1 MKRMK
6 KLLTGLLTLAMT
18 LSMMTMTAFAAEGG
32 STATTTKMPTIDTRK
47 DVSLTIHKY
56 EYNGNL
62 KPDGTGSATDVNNV
76 PAGENG
82 AKPLSGVQFTIW
94 KVADLADYYGED
106 GAVLPKVEDFE
117 LTGKGDA
124 AELKKKGSTT
134 PFSGKIS
141 KETVNG
147 VITFDGPK
155 VTQGLYYV
163 SETNAPA
170 NVTGK
175 TDDFLVSLPMTNVE
189 GNDWIYDVHVFPK
202 NQTTYGGVT
211 LVKKGKEGTKAAV
224 SLEGAE
230 FILQMKD
237 KEATTAKWDYLKY
250 DASSTSAKWTYTGV
264 ASTDATKFKTDSNG
278 MINVQDLTAG
288 TYRFI
293 EVSAP
298 KGYIMDGTKKYQFTI
313 NNAGKVTWEE
323 DANVGGIGTT
333 TGEGAA
339 YSAIVNITNEKP
351 DTEKFVMDRTN
362 KDWEADADYRVGAEV
377 PYLIR
382 VDVPSNVEKL
392 KTFKLTDTMKNLTYK
407 DGSFKIYETKETDY
421 TSKTPILTGISPTV
435 TGKTW
440 TIDFNTVDTTAGT
453 ITSAVKEYAG
463 KSIYIY
469 FVATLDED
477 AAMTEAG
484 NPNNITLDYSNA
496 IYPTTEDPDNPNK
509 PKDPEIDY
517 IKDVVNVFTFG
528 IDVLKLDGEAT
539 TPNTPLEG
547 VTFDLYRVKDGVS
560 LPAAPAKVTETWLK
574 TAGNAV
580 KIGSKTTDSN
590 GKLSFEGLDNATYY
604 LVETQT
610 KAGYNLLKEP
620 YKAVL
625 NLTATFTKE
634 TTKKITTDSV
644 NETVTTETTTTT
656 IYGTGAGVGT
666 TNGKFVVTVKNYK
679 GFTLPTTGGI
689 GTFVFTFA
697 GIAMMAAAVILLI
710 TSKKKK
716 AE

>member
-32 STATTTKMPTIDTRK
+32 STATTTKMPTIDTSK

-56 EYNGNL
+56 EYNGVTTAQ
-62 KPDGTGSATDVNNV
+62 KKGTGSENDEV
-76 PAGENG
+76 PGDAE
-82 AKPLSGVQFTIW
+82 PLPGVQFTVW
-94 KVADLADYYGED
+94 KVADLADYYGKD
-106 GAVLPKVEDFE
+106 GVALPKVTDFT
-117 LTGKGDA
+117 LTGKGNNAVLTKNGTEMRKIALDRTDDNGIA
-124 AELKKKGSTT
+124 K
-134 PFSGKIS
+134 FSHGGI
-141 KETVNG
+141 
-147 VITFDGPK
+147 
-155 VTQGLYYV
+155 TQGLYYV
-163 SETNAPA
+163 SETDAPA
-170 NVTGK
+170 NVTAKAG
-175 TDDFLVSLPMTNVE
+175 DFLVSLPMTNAD
-189 GNDWIYDVHVFPK
+189 GDDWIYDVHVFPK

-211 LVKKGKEGTKAAV
+211 LVKQGKVGSSNTF
-224 SLEGAE
+224 LDGAE

-237 KEATTAKWDYLKY
+237 DAGNWNYLSYNQTSKEC
-250 DASSTSAKWTYTGV
+250 TYTGI
-264 ASTDATKFKTDSNG
+264 TKDTATKLKTENG
-278 MINVQDLTAG
+278 GRITVENLTAG

-298 KGYIMDGTKKYQFTI
+298 KGYIVDGTKEYQFKI
-313 NNAGKVTWEE
+313 ANDGSVAWQG
-323 DANVGGIGTT
+323 DAAECVNTPGQ
-333 TGEGAA
+333 A
-339 YSAIVNITNEKP
+339 AIVTITNEKP
-351 DTEKFVMDRTN
+351 DTEKFVMDRKN

-377 PYLIR
+377 PYLIK
-382 VDVPSNVEKL
+382 VDVPSNVAKL
-392 KTFKLTDTMKNLTYK
+392 KTFKLTDKMTNLTYK
-407 DGSFKIYETKETDY
+407 AGSFKIYDTKATDY
-421 TSKTPILTGISPTV
+421 TSIAPILTGITPVVS
-435 TGKTW
+435 GKTW
-440 TIDFNTVDTTAGT
+440 EIEFNAVGTDGT
-453 ITSAVKEYAG
+453 ITSSVEAYKG
-463 KSIYIY
+463 QSIYIY
-469 FVATLDED
+469 FEATLDEG
-477 AAMTEAG
+477 AAMTSAG
-484 NPNNITLDYSNA
+484 NPNEITLDYSNA
-496 IYPTTEDPDNPNK
+496 IYPTGDPSNPNNG
-509 PKDPEIDY
+509 KDPKVDY
-517 IKDVVNVFTFG
+517 IKDAVNVFTFG

-547 VTFDLYRVKDGVS
+547 VTFDLYRVNDGK
-560 LPAAPAKVTETWLK
+560 APATGEKVTETWLK

-580 KIGSKTTDSN
+580 KIGSKTTGTD

-620 YKAVL
+620 YEAVL

>member
-6 KLLTGLLTLAMT
+6 KILTGLLTLAMT
-18 LSMMTMTAFAAEGG
+18 LSMMTMTAFAADG
-32 STATTTKMPTIDTRK
+32 AAATKMPTIDTSK

-56 EYNGNL
+56 EYNGVTTAQ
-62 KPDGTGSATDVNNV
+62 KKGTGSENDEV
-76 PAGENG
+76 PVDAE
-82 AKPLSGVQFTIW
+82 PLPGVQFTVW
-94 KVADLADYYGED
+94 KVADLADYYGKD
-106 GAVLPKVEDFE
+106 DAALPKVEDFV
-117 LTGKGDA
+117 LTGKGNNAVLTKNGTEMRKIALDRTDDNGIA
-124 AELKKKGSTT
+124 K
-134 PFSGKIS
+134 FSHGGI
-141 KETVNG
+141 
-147 VITFDGPK
+147 
-155 VTQGLYYV
+155 TQGLYYV
-163 SETNAPA
+163 SETDAPA
-170 NVTGK
+170 NVTAKAG
-175 TDDFLVSLPMTNVE
+175 DFLVSLPMTNAD

-211 LVKKGKEGTKAAV
+211 LVKQGKVGSSNT
-224 SLEGAE
+224 SLDGAE

-237 KEATTAKWDYLKY
+237 DAGNWNYLSYNQTSKEC
-250 DASSTSAKWTYTGV
+250 TYTGI
-264 ASTDATKFKTDSNG
+264 TKDTATKLKTENG
-278 MINVQDLTAG
+278 GKITVENLTAG

-298 KGYIMDGTKKYQFTI
+298 KGYIVDGTKEYQFKI
-313 NNAGKVTWEE
+313 ANDGSVAWQG
-323 DANVGGIGTT
+323 DAVECENVPGQ
-333 TGEGAA
+333 A
-339 YSAIVNITNEKP
+339 AIVTITNEKP

-407 DGSFKIYETKETDY
+407 DGSFKIYKEKKPAY
-421 TSKTPILTGISPTV
+421 TV
-435 TGKTW
+435 TDEISLGITPAFSTDKKTW
-440 TIDFNTVDTTAGT
+440 TIDFNTVDTTTGT
-453 ITSAVKEYAG
+453 ITSAVKEYKG

-469 FVATLDED
+469 FEATLDNT

-496 IYPTTEDPDNPNK
+496 IYPTGDPSNPNNG
-509 PKDPEIDY
+509 KDPKVDY
-517 IKDVVNVFTFG
+517 IKDAVNVFTFG

-539 TPNTPLEG
+539 TPNTPLVG
-547 VTFDLYRVKDGVS
+547 VEFDLYRVNDGVT
-560 LPAAPAKVTETWLK
+560 LPTKVTETWLK
-574 TAGNAV
+574 DTSKATYIA
-580 KIGSKTTDSN
+580 SKTTGTD
-590 GKLSFEGLDNATYY
+590 GKLSFNGLDNATYY

-620 YKAVL
+620 YEAVL

>member
-6 KLLTGLLTLAMT
+6 KLLTGLLTLGMT

-32 STATTTKMPTIDTRK
+32 ATGTTIDTSK
-47 DVSLTIHKY
+47 AVSLTIHKY
-56 EYNGNL
+56 EYNGIDTSN
-62 KPDGTGSATDVNNV
+62 KGTGSETDTV
-76 PAGENG
+76 PDD
-82 AKPLSGVQFTIW
+82 AKLLSGVQFTIW
-94 KVADLADYYGED
+94 KVADLADYYDED
-106 GAVLPKVEDFE
+106 GAVLPKVKDFE

-124 AELKKKGSTT
+124 AELKKKGSAT

-202 NQTTYGGVT
+202 NKTTYGGVT

-237 KEATTAKWDYLKY
+237 KEATAKWDYLKY
-250 DASSTSAKWTYTGV
+250 DDSSTSAKWTYTGV
-264 ASTDATKFKTDSNG
+264 APTDATKFKTDSNG
-278 MINVQDLTAG
+278 QINVKDLTAG

-298 KGYIMDGTKKYQFTI
+298 NGYIMDGTKKYQFTI
-313 NNAGKVTWEE
+313 NNAGEVNWEG
-323 DANVGGIGTT
+323 DATSGTT
-333 TGEGAA
+333 SNEGGMH
-339 YSAIVNITNEKP
+339 SAIVTITNEKP
-351 DTEKFVMDRTN
+351 DTEKFVMDRKS

-392 KTFKLTDTMKNLTYK
+392 KTFRLTDTMTNLTFK
-407 DGSFKIYETKETDY
+407 AGSFKIYETKETDY

-440 TIDFNTVDTTAGT
+440 TIDFNIADAAGT

-469 FVATLDED
+469 FVAALDED

-539 TPNTPLEG
+539 TPNTPLKG
-547 VTFDLYRVKDGVS
+547 VTFDLYRVNDGK
-560 LPAAPAKVTETWLK
+560 APATGEKVTETWLK

-580 KIGSKTTDSN
+580 KIGSKTTGTD

-634 TTKKITTDSV
+634 TTKKITPDSM
-644 NETVTTETTTTT
+644 NGTATIVTTETTTTT
-656 IYGTGAGVGT
+656 DYGTGNGVKAT
-666 TNGKFVVTVKNYK
+666 KGKFEVTVKNYK
-679 GFTLPTTGGI
+679 G
-689 GTFVFTFA
+689 
-697 GIAMMAAAVILLI
+697 
-710 TSKKKK
+710 
-716 AE
+716 

>member
-6 KLLTGLLTLAMT
+6 KLLTGLLTLGMT
-18 LSMMTMTAFAAEGG
+18 LSMMTMTAFAAEP
-32 STATTTKMPTIDTRK
+32 SEKMPTIDTDK
-47 DVSLTIHKY
+47 NVSLTIHKY
-56 EYNGNL
+56 EYNGDTTAQQ
-62 KPDGTGSATDVNNV
+62 KGTGSASDKA
-76 PAGENG
+76 PDG
-82 AKPLSGVQFTIW
+82 AKPLPGVQFTIW
-94 KVADLADYYGED
+94 KVAKLDSYYGKD
-106 GAVLPKVEDFE
+106 DAALPKVEDFE
-117 LTGKGDA
+117 LTGKGAD
-124 AELKKKGSTT
+124 AELKIKTTGEVVTDKK
-134 PFSGKIS
+134 SGKTDTDGEI
-141 KETVNG
+141 
-147 VITFDGPK
+147 IFDKTK
-155 VTQGLYYV
+155 VSQGLYYV
-163 SETNAPA
+163 SETDVPA
-170 NVTGK
+170 NVTTK
-175 TDDFLVSLPMTNVE
+175 TDPFLVSLPMTNAE

-202 NQTTYGGVT
+202 NGTTYGGVT
-211 LVKKGKEGTKAAV
+211 LVKQGKVGAKTEVYLK
-224 SLEGAE
+224 GAE

-237 KEATTAKWDYLKY
+237 EEAAPEKWDYLKRENGE
-250 DASSTSAKWTYTGV
+250 WTYTGV
-264 ASTDATKFKTDSNG
+264 TPTNATKFATDESGKIKVEN
-278 MINVQDLTAG
+278 LTAG

-298 KGYIMDGTKKYQFTI
+298 DGYIMDGTKKYQFTI
-313 NNAGKVTWEE
+313 NNAGEVTWKG
-323 DANVGGIGTT
+323 DATECVNTPGQ
-333 TGEGAA
+333 A
-339 YSAIVNITNEKP
+339 AIVTITNEKP

-392 KTFKLTDTMKNLTYK
+392 KTFKLTDTMTNLTFK
-407 DGSFKIYETKETDY
+407 EGSFKIYKENKPTYTAEDAITLAITPTLSTD
-421 TSKTPILTGISPTV
+421 K
-435 TGKTW
+435 KTW
-440 TIDFNTVDTTAGT
+440 TIDFNTVEDTAGT

-634 TTKKITTDSV
+634 TTKKITPDSM
-644 NETVTTETTTTT
+644 NGTATIVTTETETTTT
-656 IYGTGAGVGT
+656 YGTGEGA
-666 TNGKFVVTVKNYK
+666 TNGKFAVTVKNYK

>member
-6 KLLTGLLTLAMT
+6 KLLTGLLTLGMT
-18 LSMMTMTAFAAEGG
+18 LSMMTMTAFAADTG
-32 STATTTKMPTIDTRK
+32 STGATTTTIDTSRK
-47 DVSLTIHKY
+47 VSLTIHKY
-56 EYNGNL
+56 EYNGTDTSN
-62 KPDGTGSATDVNNV
+62 KGTGSETDTDTV
-76 PAGENG
+76 PGG
-82 AKPLSGVQFTIW
+82 AELLSGVQFTIW

-134 PFSGKIS
+134 PISGKIS
-141 KETVNG
+141 KETVKG

-155 VTQGLYYV
+155 VSQGLYYV
-163 SETNAPA
+163 SETDVPA
-170 NVTGK
+170 NVTTK
-175 TDDFLVSLPMTNVE
+175 TDPFLVSLPMTNA
-189 GNDWIYDVHVFPK
+189 GGDGWIYDVHVFPK
-202 NQTTYGGVT
+202 NGTTYGGVT
-211 LVKKGKEGTKAAV
+211 LVKQGKEGTKEAV
-224 SLEGAE
+224 YLEGAE

-237 KEATTAKWDYLKY
+237 KEDTAKWDYLKY
-250 DASSTSAKWTYTGV
+250 DDSSTSTSTSAKWTYTGV
-264 ASTDATKFKTDSNG
+264 ASTDATKFKTDRNG
-278 MINVQDLTAG
+278 KINVQGLTAG

-298 KGYIMDGTKKYQFTI
+298 NGYIMDGTKKYQFTI
-313 NNAGKVTWEE
+313 NKDGKVTWEV
-323 DANVGGIGTT
+323 DAIGIGETSNA
-333 TGEGAA
+333 EGTH
-339 YSAIVNITNEKP
+339 SAIVTITNEKP
-351 DTEKFVMDRTN
+351 DTEKFVMDRKS

-392 KTFKLTDTMKNLTYK
+392 KTFKLTDTMKNLTFK
-407 DGSFKIYETKETDY
+407 ADSFKIYETEKTDY
-421 TSKTPILTGISPTV
+421 TSETPILTGIKPKE

-440 TIDFNTVDTTAGT
+440 TIDFNAVDTTIGT

-528 IDVLKLDGEAT
+528 INVTKKDGETGAVL
-539 TPNTPLEG
+539 NDVE
-547 VTFDLYRVKDGVS
+547 FDLYRVNDGVT
-560 LPAAPAKVTETWLK
+560 LPVSPDKVTEEWLK
-574 TAGNAV
+574 KAENAK
-580 KIGSKTTDSN
+580 KIGFGKTKDQ
-590 GKLSFEGLDNATYY
+590 GELSFNGLDNATYY
-604 LVETQT
+604 LVETKT

-625 NLTATFTKE
+625 KLTAKFTKE
-634 TTKKITTDSV
+634 TTKKITTE
-644 NETVTTETTTTT
+644 NGTVTTETITTTT
-656 IYGTGAGVGT
+656 YGTGDGA
-666 TNGKFVVTVKNYK
+666 TNGKYVVTVKNYK

-710 TSKKKK
+710 TGKKKK

>member
-18 LSMMTMTAFAAEGG
+18 LSMMTMTAFAAEGATG
-32 STATTTKMPTIDTRK
+32 TTAKMPTIDTSK

-62 KPDGTGSATDVNNV
+62 KPDGTGSATDESNV
-76 PAGENG
+76 PTGENG
-82 AKPLSGVQFTIW
+82 AKPLPGVQFTIW
-94 KVADLADYYGED
+94 KVANLDAYYGKD
-106 GAVLPKVEDFE
+106 GAKLPTVGNFV
-117 LTGKGDA
+117 LTGKGTEAKLSKDGTEIEKTA
-124 AELKKKGSTT
+124 SGVTDND
-134 PFSGKIS
+134 GKIIF
-141 KETVNG
+141 KG
-147 VITFDGPK
+147 RDI
-155 VTQGLYYV
+155 TQGLYYV

-175 TDDFLVSLPMTNVE
+175 TDDFLVSLPMTNAE
-189 GNDWIYDVHVFPK
+189 GDDWIYDVHVFPK
-202 NQTTYGGVT
+202 NKTTYGGVT
-211 LVKKGKEGTKAAV
+211 LVKKGKVGNNIT
-224 SLEGAE
+224 SLDGAE
-230 FILQMKD
+230 FILQMKND
-237 KEATTAKWDYLKY
+237 AGEWNYLGY
-250 DASSTSAKWTYTGV
+250 NQETNVCTYTGIT
-264 ASTDATKFKTDSNG
+264 ADTATKLKTKNG
-278 MINVQDLTAG
+278 GQINVKDLTAG

-298 KGYIMDGTKKYQFTI
+298 DGYIMDGTKEYQFTI
-313 NNAGKVTWEE
+313 DTDGKVTWEGNATE
-323 DANVGGIGTT
+323 CVNTPGQA
-333 TGEGAA
+333 
-339 YSAIVNITNEKP
+339 AIVTITNEKP

-392 KTFKLTDTMKNLTYK
+392 KTFKLTDTMKNLTFK
-407 DGSFKIYETKETDY
+407 AGSFKIYETKETDY
-421 TSKTPILTGISPTV
+421 TSATPILTGITPAV

-440 TIDFNTVDTTAGT
+440 TIDFNTENPTTKV
-453 ITSAVKEYAG
+453 ITSTVKKYKG

-469 FVATLDED
+469 FEATLDNT

-496 IYPTTEDPDNPNK
+496 IYPTGDPSNPNNG
-509 PKDPEIDY
+509 KDPKVDY
-517 IKDVVNVFTFG
+517 IKDAVNVFTFG

-547 VTFDLYRVKDGVS
+547 VTFDLYRVNDGK
-560 LPAAPAKVTETWLK
+560 APATGEKVTETWLK

-580 KIGSKTTDSN
+580 KIGSKTTGTD

-620 YKAVL
+620 YEAVL

>member
-32 STATTTKMPTIDTRK
+32 ATGTTIDTSK
-47 DVSLTIHKY
+47 AVSLTIHKY
-56 EYNGNL
+56 EYNGIDTSN
-62 KPDGTGSATDVNNV
+62 KGTGSKTDTV
-76 PAGENG
+76 PEG
-82 AKPLSGVQFTIW
+82 AKLLSGVQFTIW
-94 KVADLADYYGED
+94 KVADLTDYYSND
-106 GAVLPKVEDFE
+106 GAALPKVTDFT
-117 LTGKGDA
+117 LTGKGNNA
-124 AELKKKGSTT
+124 VLTKKGETT
-134 PFSGKIS
+134 EISPKIS

-147 VITFDGPK
+147 VITFDGPE

-163 SETNAPA
+163 SETDAPA
-170 NVTGK
+170 NVTTQ
-175 TDDFLVSLPMTNVE
+175 TDPFLVSLPMTNVE
-189 GNDWIYDVHVFPK
+189 GDGWIYDVHVFPK
-202 NQTTYGGVT
+202 NGTAYGGVT
-211 LVKKGKEGTKAAV
+211 LVKKGKVGTNPV
-224 SLEGAE
+224 ENLPYAE

-237 KEATTAKWDYLKY
+237 KEATTEKWNYLKY
-250 DASSTSAKWTYTGV
+250 DDSASANAKWTYTGITSV
-264 ASTDATKFKTDSNG
+264 DNATKFKTDPSG
-278 MINVQDLTAG
+278 KINVQGLTAG

-298 KGYIMDGTKKYQFTI
+298 DGYIMDGTKEYQFTI

-323 DANVGGIGTT
+323 DAKVGEIGTT
-333 TGEGAA
+333 SNEGGT
-339 YSAIVNITNEKP
+339 YSAIVTITNEKP
-351 DTEKFVMDRTN
+351 DIEKFVKDRIRGE
-362 KDWEADADYRVGAEV
+362 WEADADYRVGADV

-382 VDVPSNVEKL
+382 VDVPSNVAEL
-392 KTFKLTDTMKNLTYK
+392 KTFKLTDKMTNLTYK
-407 DGSFKIYETKETDY
+407 GNFKIYKAKDY
-421 TSKTPILTGISPTV
+421 TAADEILTTITPVLLAGN
-435 TGKTW
+435 KTW
-440 TIDFNTVDTTAGT
+440 EIDFNTVGEGGAIEST
-453 ITSAVKEYAG
+453 VKNYAG
-463 KSIYIY
+463 NSIYIY
-469 FVATLDED
+469 FEATLDEG
-477 AAMTEAG
+477 AEMTQDG
-484 NPNNITLDYSNA
+484 NPNEITLDYSNA
-496 IYPTTEDPDNPNK
+496 IYPTNDPSKPNNGK
-509 PKDPEIDY
+509 EPKVDL

-528 IDVLKLDGEAT
+528 INVTKKDGETGAVL
-539 TPNTPLEG
+539 NDVE
-547 VTFDLYRVKDGVS
+547 FDLYRVNDGKS
-560 LPAAPAKVTETWLK
+560 PAAGEKVTEEWLK
-574 TAGNAV
+574 KAENAK
-580 KIGSKTTDSN
+580 KIGSGKTKDQ
-590 GKLSFEGLDNATYY
+590 GELSFNGLDNATYY

-656 IYGTGAGVGT
+656 IYGTGNGVET
-666 TNGKFVVTVKNYK
+666 TNGKFEVTVKNYK

>member
-6 KLLTGLLTLAMT
+6 KILTGLLTLGMT
-18 LSMMTMTAFAAEGG
+18 LSMMTMTAFAADTG
-32 STATTTKMPTIDTRK
+32 TTTTTPKMPTIDTTK
-47 DVSLTIHKY
+47 EVSLTIHKY
-56 EYNGNL
+56 EYNGVTTAQ
-62 KPDGTGSATDVNNV
+62 KKGTGSENDEV
-76 PAGENG
+76 PVD
-82 AKPLSGVQFTIW
+82 AKPLSGVQFTVW
-94 KVADLADYYGED
+94 RVADLADYYGKD
-106 GAVLPKVEDFE
+106 GVALPKVTDFT
-117 LTGKGDA
+117 LTGKGNKAVLTKNGTEMRKIALDRTDDNGIA
-124 AELKKKGSTT
+124 K
-134 PFSGKIS
+134 FSHGGI
-141 KETVNG
+141 
-147 VITFDGPK
+147 
-155 VTQGLYYV
+155 TQGLYYV
-163 SETNAPA
+163 SETDAPA
-170 NVTGK
+170 NVTAKAG
-175 TDDFLVSLPMTNVE
+175 DFLVSLPMTNAD
-189 GNDWIYDVHVFPK
+189 GDDWIYDVHVFPK

-211 LVKKGKEGTKAAV
+211 LVKQGKVGSSNT
-224 SLEGAE
+224 SLDGAE

-237 KEATTAKWDYLKY
+237 DAGNWNYLSYNQASKEC
-250 DASSTSAKWTYTGV
+250 TYTGI
-264 ASTDATKFKTDSNG
+264 TKDTATKLKTENG
-278 MINVQDLTAG
+278 GRITVENLTAG

-298 KGYIMDGTKKYQFTI
+298 NGYIVDGTKEYQFEI
-313 NNAGKVTWEE
+313 ANDGSVAWQGDAGECE
-323 DANVGGIGTT
+323 NVPGQ
-333 TGEGAA
+333 A
-339 YSAIVNITNEKP
+339 AIVTITNEKP

-407 DGSFKIYETKETDY
+407 DGSFKIYKEKKPAY
-421 TSKTPILTGISPTV
+421 TV
-435 TGKTW
+435 TDEISLGITPAFSTDKKTW
-440 TIDFNTVDTTAGT
+440 TIDFNTVDTTTGT
-453 ITSAVKEYAG
+453 ITSAVKEYKG

-469 FVATLDED
+469 FEATLDNT

-496 IYPTTEDPDNPNK
+496 IYPTGDPSNPNNG
-509 PKDPEIDY
+509 KDPKVDY
-517 IKDVVNVFTFG
+517 IKDAVNVFTFG

-547 VTFDLYRVKDGVS
+547 VTFDLYRVNDGK
-560 LPAAPAKVTETWLK
+560 APATGEKVTETWLK

-580 KIGSKTTDSN
+580 KIGSKTTGTD

-620 YKAVL
+620 YEAVL

-656 IYGTGAGVGT
+656 IYGTGEGA

>member
-6 KLLTGLLTLAMT
+6 KLLTGLLTLGMT

-32 STATTTKMPTIDTRK
+32 ATGTTIDTSK
-47 DVSLTIHKY
+47 AVSLTIHKY
-56 EYNGNL
+56 EYNGIDTSN
-62 KPDGTGSATDVNNV
+62 KGTGSETDTV
-76 PAGENG
+76 PDD
-82 AKPLSGVQFTIW
+82 AKLLSGVQFTIW

-202 NQTTYGGVT
+202 NKTTYGGVT

-278 MINVQDLTAG
+278 MINVKDLTAG

-313 NNAGKVTWEE
+313 NNAGEVTWEE

-339 YSAIVNITNEKP
+339 YSAIVTITNEKP
-351 DTEKFVMDRTN
+351 DTEKFVMDRKS

-407 DGSFKIYETKETDY
+407 DGSFKIYKEKKPAY
-421 TSKTPILTGISPTV
+421 TV
-435 TGKTW
+435 TDEISLGITPAFSTDKKTW
-440 TIDFNTVDTTAGT
+440 TIDFNTVDTTTGT
-453 ITSAVKEYAG
+453 ITSAVKEYKG

-469 FVATLDED
+469 FEATLDNT

-496 IYPTTEDPDNPNK
+496 IYPTGDPSNPNNG
-509 PKDPEIDY
+509 KDPKVDY
-517 IKDVVNVFTFG
+517 IKDAVNVFTFG

-547 VTFDLYRVKDGVS
+547 VTFDLYRVNDGK
-560 LPAAPAKVTETWLK
+560 APATGEKVTETWLK

-580 KIGSKTTDSN
+580 KIGSKTTGTD

-620 YKAVL
+620 YEAVL

-710 TSKKKK
+710 TGKKKK

>member
-6 KLLTGLLTLAMT
+6 KILTGLLTLAMT
-18 LSMMTMTAFAAEGG
+18 LSMMTMTAFAADTG
-32 STATTTKMPTIDTRK
+32 STGATTTKPTIDTSK
-47 DVSLTIHKY
+47 EVSLTIHKY

-62 KPDGTGSATDVNNV
+62 KPDGTGSTMDVNNV
-76 PAGENG
+76 PTG

-94 KVADLADYYGED
+94 KVAKLDSYYGKD
-106 GAVLPKVEDFE
+106 GAALPKVEDFE
-117 LTGKGDA
+117 LTGKGADA
-124 AELKKKGSTT
+124 KLKIKTT
-134 PFSGKIS
+134 GEVVTGKIS
-141 KETVNG
+141 GKTDTDG
-147 VITFDGPK
+147 VIIFDKTK
-155 VTQGLYYV
+155 VSQGLYYV
-163 SETNAPA
+163 SETDAPA
-170 NVTGK
+170 NVTTK
-175 TDDFLVSLPMTNVE
+175 TGPFLVSLPMTNAE
-189 GNDWIYDVHVFPK
+189 GDGWIYDVHVFPK
-202 NQTTYGGVT
+202 NGTTYGGVT
-211 LVKKGKEGTKAAV
+211 LVKQGKEGTKEAV
-224 SLEGAE
+224 YLEGAE

-237 KEATTAKWDYLKY
+237 KEDTAKWDYLKY
-250 DASSTSAKWTYTGV
+250 DDSSTSTSAKWTYTGV
-264 ASTDATKFKTDSNG
+264 ASTDATKFKTDRNG
-278 MINVQDLTAG
+278 KINVQGLTAG

-298 KGYIMDGTKKYQFTI
+298 NGYIMDGTKKYQFTI
-313 NNAGKVTWEE
+313 NKDGKVTWEV
-323 DANVGGIGTT
+323 DAIGIGETSNA
-333 TGEGAA
+333 EGTH
-339 YSAIVNITNEKP
+339 SAIVTITNEKP
-351 DTEKFVMDRTN
+351 DTEKFVMDRKS

-392 KTFKLTDTMKNLTYK
+392 KTFKLTDTMKNLTFK
-407 DGSFKIYETKETDY
+407 ADSFKIYETEKTDY
-421 TSKTPILTGISPTV
+421 TSETPILTGITPKE

-440 TIDFNTVDTTAGT
+440 TIDFNAVDTTIGT

-528 IDVLKLDGEAT
+528 INVTKKDGETGAVL
-539 TPNTPLEG
+539 NDVE
-547 VTFDLYRVKDGVS
+547 FDLYRVNDGVT
-560 LPAAPAKVTETWLK
+560 LPVSPDKVTEEWLK
-574 TAGNAV
+574 KAENAK
-580 KIGSKTTDSN
+580 KIGFGKTKDQ
-590 GKLSFEGLDNATYY
+590 GELSFNGLDNATYY
-604 LVETQT
+604 LVETKT

-625 NLTATFTKE
+625 KLTAKFTKE
-634 TTKKITTDSV
+634 TTKKITTE
-644 NETVTTETTTTT
+644 NGTVTTETITTTT
-656 IYGTGAGVGT
+656 YGTGDGA
-666 TNGKFVVTVKNYK
+666 TNGKYVVTVKNYK
-679 GFTLPTTGGI
+679 GFILPTTGGI

-710 TSKKKK
+710 TGKKKK

>member
-6 KLLTGLLTLAMT
+6 KLLTGFLTLAMT
-18 LSMMTMTAFAAEGG
+18 LSMMTMTAFADE
-32 STATTTKMPTIDTRK
+32 TPEKMPTINTDRK
-47 DVSLTIHKY
+47 VSLTIHKY
-56 EYNGNL
+56 EYNGDTTAQQ
-62 KPDGTGSATDVNNV
+62 KGTGSVKDAEKVPKTGTD
-76 PAGENG
+76 A
-82 AKPLSGVQFTIW
+82 AKPLPGVQFTIW
-94 KVADLADYYGED
+94 KVANLDSYYGVD
-106 GAVLPKVEDFE
+106 AALPKVQEFE
-117 LTGKGDA
+117 LTGKGAD
-124 AELKKKGSTT
+124 AELKIKATNQVVDGKKSGTT
-134 PFSGKIS
+134 DAD
-141 KETVNG
+141 G
-147 VITFDGPK
+147 VITFDSTQ
-155 VTQGLYYV
+155 VSQGLYYV
-163 SETNAPA
+163 SETDAPA
-170 NVTGK
+170 NVTTK
-175 TDDFLVSLPMTNVE
+175 AAPFLVSLPMTNAD

-211 LVKKGKEGTKAAV
+211 LVKQGKVGTNPV
-224 SLEGAE
+224 ENLPDAE
-230 FILQMKD
+230 FILQMQD
-237 KEATTAKWDYLKY
+237 KEAAGKWNYLKY
-250 DASSTSAKWTYTGV
+250 DASANANAKWTYTGITSV
-264 ASTDATKFKTDSNG
+264 DNATKFKTDSNG
-278 MINVQDLTAG
+278 KINVQGLTAG

-298 KGYIMDGTKKYQFTI
+298 KGYIVDGTKKYQFTI
-313 NNAGKVTWEE
+313 DTTGKVAWEE

-333 TGEGAA
+333 SGEGAT
-339 YSAIVNITNEKP
+339 YSAIVTITNEKP
-351 DTEKFVMDRTN
+351 DTEKFVMDRKS

-407 DGSFKIYETKETDY
+407 DGSFKIYKEKKPAY
-421 TSKTPILTGISPTV
+421 TV
-435 TGKTW
+435 TDEISLGITPAFSTDKKTW
-440 TIDFNTVDTTAGT
+440 TIDFNTVDTTTET
-453 ITSAVKEYAG
+453 ITSAVKEYKG

-547 VTFDLYRVKDGVS
+547 VTFDLYRVNDEVT
-560 LPAAPAKVTETWLK
+560 LPTKVTETWLK
-574 TAGNAV
+574 DTVNATEIGTA
-580 KIGSKTTDSN
+580 TTGTA
-590 GKLSFEGLDNATYY
+590 GKLSFNGLDNATYY
-604 LVETQT
+604 LVETKT
-610 KAGYNLLKEP
+610 KQGYNLLKEP

-625 NLTATFTKE
+625 NLTATITKE

-656 IYGTGAGVGT
+656 IYGTGEGA
-666 TNGKFVVTVKNYK
+666 TNGKFAVTVKNYK

>member
-6 KLLTGLLTLAMT
+6 KLLTGLLTLGMT
-18 LSMMTMTAFAAEGG
+18 LSMMTMTAFAAEGSG
-32 STATTTKMPTIDTRK
+32 TTATTKMPTIDTRK

-62 KPDGTGSATDVNNV
+62 KPDGTGSATDESNV
-76 PAGENG
+76 PTGENG
-82 AKPLSGVQFTIW
+82 AKPLPGVQFTIW
-94 KVADLADYYGED
+94 KVADLDTYYGKD
-106 GAVLPKVEDFE
+106 GAALPKVDDFE
-117 LTGKGDA
+117 LTGKGNA
-124 AELKKKGSTT
+124 AVLKKNGTEIPEIASGRTDDNGIAK
-134 PFSGKIS
+134 FSHGFI
-141 KETVNG
+141 
-147 VITFDGPK
+147 
-155 VTQGLYYV
+155 TQGLYYV
-163 SETNAPA
+163 SETDAPA

-175 TDDFLVSLPMTNVE
+175 TKDFLVSLPMTNAE
-189 GNDWIYDVHVFPK
+189 GDDWIYDVHVFPK

-211 LVKKGKEGTKAAV
+211 LVKQGKEGAKTEV
-224 SLEGAE
+224 YLEGAE

-237 KEATTAKWDYLKY
+237 KEVTPDKWNYLKY
-250 DASSTSAKWTYTGV
+250 DAPSAEWTYTGV
-264 ASTDATKFKTDSNG
+264 TPTDATKFKTDSNG
-278 MINVQDLTAG
+278 KINVQGLTAG

-313 NNAGKVTWEE
+313 DTDGKVTWEG
-323 DANVGGIGTT
+323 DATECVNTPGQ
-333 TGEGAA
+333 A
-339 YSAIVNITNEKP
+339 AIVNITNEKP

-392 KTFKLTDTMKNLTYK
+392 KTFKLTDTMTNLTFK
-407 DGSFKIYETKETDY
+407 ADSFKIYETKETDY

-440 TIDFNTVDTTAGT
+440 TIDFNTVDTTIGT
-453 ITSAVKEYAG
+453 ITSAVKEYKG

-469 FVATLDED
+469 FVATLDEG
-477 AAMTEAG
+477 AAMTSDG

-528 IDVLKLDGEAT
+528 IDVFKLDGEAT
-539 TPNTPLEG
+539 TPNTPLKD
-547 VTFDLYRVKDGVS
+547 VTFDLYRVNDGK
-560 LPAAPAKVTETWLK
+560 APAEGEKVTEAWLK
-574 TAGNAV
+574 TVGNAV
-580 KIGSKTTDSN
+580 KIGSKTTDTD
-590 GKLSFEGLDNATYY
+590 GKLSFNGLDNATYY
-604 LVETQT
+604 LVETKT

-634 TTKKITTDSV
+634 TTKKITTE
-644 NETVTTETTTTT
+644 NGTVTTETKTTTT
-656 IYGTGAGVGT
+656 YGTGDGA
-666 TNGKFVVTVKNYK
+666 TNGKYVVTVKNYK

-710 TSKKKK
+710 TGKKKK

>member
-6 KLLTGLLTLAMT
+6 KLLTGLLTLGMT
-18 LSMMTMTAFAAEGG
+18 LSMMTMTAFAADP
-32 STATTTKMPTIDTRK
+32 ATGTTGKMPTIDTGK
-47 DVSLTIHKY
+47 EVSLTIHKY

-62 KPDGTGSATDVNNV
+62 KPDGTGSATDESNV
-76 PAGENG
+76 PTGENG
-82 AKPLSGVQFTIW
+82 AKPLPGVQFTIW
-94 KVADLADYYGED
+94 KVANLDAYYGKD
-106 GAVLPKVEDFE
+106 GAALPKVEDFV
-117 LTGKGDA
+117 LTGKGNNAVLTKNGTEMPRVASDRTGA
-124 AELKKKGSTT
+124 DGIAK
-134 PFSGKIS
+134 FSHGNI
-141 KETVNG
+141 
-147 VITFDGPK
+147 
-155 VTQGLYYV
+155 TQGLYYV
-163 SETNAPA
+163 SETDAPA

-175 TDDFLVSLPMTNVE
+175 TKDFLVSLPMTNVE

-202 NQTTYGGVT
+202 NKTTYGGVT

-313 NNAGKVTWEE
+313 NNAGEVTWEE

-407 DGSFKIYETKETDY
+407 DGSFKIYKEKKPAY
-421 TSKTPILTGISPTV
+421 TV
-435 TGKTW
+435 TDEISLGITPAFSTDKKTW

-547 VTFDLYRVKDGVS
+547 VTFDLYRVNDGK
-560 LPAAPAKVTETWLK
+560 APATGEKVTETWLK

-580 KIGSKTTDSN
+580 KIGSKTTGTD

-604 LVETQT
+604 LVETKT

-634 TTKKITTDSV
+634 TTKKITTE

-656 IYGTGAGVGT
+656 TYGTGDGA
-666 TNGKFVVTVKNYK
+666 TNGKFAVTVKNYK

>member
-6 KLLTGLLTLAMT
+6 KILTGLLTLGMT
-18 LSMMTMTAFAAEGG
+18 LSMMTMTAFAADAGTTG
-32 STATTTKMPTIDTRK
+32 TTTKMPTIDTTK
-47 DVSLTIHKY
+47 EVSLTIHKY
-56 EYNGNL
+56 EYNGVTTAQ
-62 KPDGTGSATDVNNV
+62 KKGTGSENDEV
-76 PAGENG
+76 PVDAE
-82 AKPLSGVQFTIW
+82 PLQGVQFTIW
-94 KVADLADYYGED
+94 KVDDLADYYGKD
-106 GAVLPKVEDFE
+106 SDALPKVEDFV
-117 LTGKGDA
+117 LTGKGNA
-124 AELKKKGSTT
+124 AVLKKNGTEMRKIALDRTDDNGIAK
-134 PFSGKIS
+134 FSHGGI
-141 KETVNG
+141 
-147 VITFDGPK
+147 
-155 VTQGLYYV
+155 TQGLYYV
-163 SETNAPA
+163 SETDAPA
-170 NVTGK
+170 NVTAKAG
-175 TDDFLVSLPMTNVE
+175 DFLVSLPMTNAE
-189 GNDWIYDVHVFPK
+189 GDDWIYDVHVFPK

-211 LVKKGKEGTKAAV
+211 LVKQGKVGSSNT
-224 SLEGAE
+224 SLDGAE

-237 KEATTAKWDYLKY
+237 DAGNWNYLSYNKTSKEC
-250 DASSTSAKWTYTGV
+250 TYTGI
-264 ASTDATKFKTDSNG
+264 TKDTATKLKTENG
-278 MINVQDLTAG
+278 GKITVENLTAG

-298 KGYIMDGTKKYQFTI
+298 KGYIVDGTKEYQFEI
-313 NNAGKVTWEE
+313 ANDGSVTWQG
-323 DANVGGIGTT
+323 DAGACENVPGK
-333 TGEGAA
+333 A
-339 YSAIVNITNEKP
+339 AIVTITNEKP

-407 DGSFKIYETKETDY
+407 DGSFKIYKEKKPAY
-421 TSKTPILTGISPTV
+421 TV
-435 TGKTW
+435 TDEISLGITPAFSTDKKTW
-440 TIDFNTVDTTAGT
+440 TIDFNTVDTTTGT
-453 ITSAVKEYAG
+453 ITSAVKEYKG

-469 FVATLDED
+469 FEATLDNT

-496 IYPTTEDPDNPNK
+496 IYPTGDPSNPNNG
-509 PKDPEIDY
+509 KDPKVDY
-517 IKDVVNVFTFG
+517 IKDAVNVFTFG

-539 TPNTPLEG
+539 TPNTPLDG

-560 LPAAPAKVTETWLK
+560 LPAAPAKVTEAWLK

-580 KIGSKTTDSN
+580 KIGSKTTGAD

-620 YKAVL
+620 YEAVL

-644 NETVTTETTTTT
+644 NGTVTTETTTTT
-656 IYGTGAGVGT
+656 TYGTGAEA
-666 TNGKFVVTVKNYK
+666 TNGKFAVTVKNYK

>member
-6 KLLTGLLTLAMT
+6 KLLTGLLTLGMT
-18 LSMMTMTAFAAEGG
+18 LSMMTMTAFAADP
-32 STATTTKMPTIDTRK
+32 ATGTTGKMPTIDTGK
-47 DVSLTIHKY
+47 EVSLTIHKY

-62 KPDGTGSATDVNNV
+62 KPDGTGSATDESNV
-76 PAGENG
+76 PTGENG
-82 AKPLSGVQFTIW
+82 AKPLPGVQFTIW
-94 KVADLADYYGED
+94 KVANLDAYYGKD
-106 GAVLPKVEDFE
+106 GAALPKVEDFV
-117 LTGKGDA
+117 LTGKGNNAVLTKNGTEMPRVASDRTGA
-124 AELKKKGSTT
+124 DGIAK
-134 PFSGKIS
+134 FSHGNI
-141 KETVNG
+141 
-147 VITFDGPK
+147 
-155 VTQGLYYV
+155 TQGLYYV
-163 SETNAPA
+163 SETDAPA

-175 TDDFLVSLPMTNVE
+175 TKDFLVSLPMTNAD
-189 GNDWIYDVHVFPK
+189 GDDWIYNVHVFPK
-202 NQTTYGGVT
+202 NKTTYGGVT
-211 LVKKGKEGTKAAV
+211 LVKQGNVGGNSSYLAN
-224 SLEGAE
+224 AE

-237 KEATTAKWDYLKY
+237 SESATEKWNYLKY
-250 DASSTSAKWTYTGV
+250 DNAKWTYTGITE
-264 ASTDATKFKTDSNG
+264 ADTTKFKTDSNG
-278 MINVQDLTAG
+278 QINVKDLTAG

-298 KGYIMDGTKKYQFTI
+298 NGYIMDGTKKYQFTI
-313 NNAGKVTWEE
+313 NNAGEVNWEG
-323 DANVGGIGTT
+323 DATSGTT
-333 TGEGAA
+333 SNEGGTH
-339 YSAIVNITNEKP
+339 SAIVTITNEKP
-351 DTEKFVMDRTN
+351 DTEKFVMDRKS

-392 KTFKLTDTMKNLTYK
+392 KTFRLTDTMTNLTFK
-407 DGSFKIYETKETDY
+407 AGSFKIYETKETDY

-469 FVATLDED
+469 FVATLDNT

-539 TPNTPLEG
+539 THNTPLEG

-634 TTKKITTDSV
+634 TTKKITPDSM
-644 NETVTTETTTTT
+644 NGTATIVTTETKTTTT
-656 IYGTGAGVGT
+656 YGTGEGA
-666 TNGKFVVTVKNYK
+666 TNGKFAVTVKNYK

>member
-6 KLLTGLLTLAMT
+6 KLLTGLLTLGMT
-18 LSMMTMTAFAAEGG
+18 LSMMTMTAFAAEGA
-32 STATTTKMPTIDTRK
+32 ATGTTIDTSK
-47 DVSLTIHKY
+47 AVSLTIHKY
-56 EYNGNL
+56 EYNGIDTSN
-62 KPDGTGSATDVNNV
+62 KGTGSETDTV
-76 PAGENG
+76 PGG
-82 AKPLSGVQFTIW
+82 AELLSGVQFTIW

-202 NQTTYGGVT
+202 NKTTYGGVT

-278 MINVQDLTAG
+278 MINVKDLTAG

-298 KGYIMDGTKKYQFTI
+298 KGYIMDGTKKYRFTI
-313 NNAGKVTWEE
+313 NNAGEVTWEE

-407 DGSFKIYETKETDY
+407 DGSFKIYKEKKPAY
-421 TSKTPILTGISPTV
+421 TV
-435 TGKTW
+435 TDEISLGITPAFSTDKKTW

-539 TPNTPLEG
+539 TPNTPLDG

-560 LPAAPAKVTETWLK
+560 LPAAPAKVTEAWLK

-580 KIGSKTTDSN
+580 KIGSKTTGTD

-634 TTKKITTDSV
+634 TTKKITPDSM
-644 NETVTTETTTTT
+644 NGTATIVTTETKTTTD
-656 IYGTGAGVGT
+656 YGTGNGVKAT
-666 TNGKFVVTVKNYK
+666 KGKFEVTVKNYK

>member
-1 MKRMK
+1 MK
-6 KLLTGLLTLAMT
+6 KLLTGLLTLGMT

-32 STATTTKMPTIDTRK
+32 ATGTTIDTSK
-47 DVSLTIHKY
+47 AVSLTIHKY
-56 EYNGNL
+56 EYNGIDTSN
-62 KPDGTGSATDVNNV
+62 KGTGSETDTV
-76 PAGENG
+76 PDD
-82 AKPLSGVQFTIW
+82 AKLLSGVQFTIW
-94 KVADLADYYGED
+94 KVADLADYYDED
-106 GAVLPKVEDFE
+106 GAVLPKVKDFE

-124 AELKKKGSTT
+124 AELKKKGSAT

-202 NQTTYGGVT
+202 NKTTYGGVT

-237 KEATTAKWDYLKY
+237 KEATAKWDYLKY
-250 DASSTSAKWTYTGV
+250 DDSSTSAKWTYTGV
-264 ASTDATKFKTDSNG
+264 APTDATKFKTDSNG
-278 MINVQDLTAG
+278 QINVKDLTAG

-298 KGYIMDGTKKYQFTI
+298 NGYIMDGTKKYQFTI
-313 NNAGKVTWEE
+313 NNAGEVNWEG
-323 DANVGGIGTT
+323 DATSGTT
-333 TGEGAA
+333 SNEGGMH
-339 YSAIVNITNEKP
+339 SAIVTITNEKP
-351 DTEKFVMDRTN
+351 DTEKFVMDRKS

-392 KTFKLTDTMKNLTYK
+392 KTFRLTDTMTNLTFK
-407 DGSFKIYETKETDY
+407 AGSFKIYETKETDY

-440 TIDFNTVDTTAGT
+440 TIDFNIADAAGT

-469 FVATLDED
+469 FVAALDED

-539 TPNTPLEG
+539 TPNTPLKG
-547 VTFDLYRVKDGVS
+547 VTFDLYRVNDGK
-560 LPAAPAKVTETWLK
+560 APATGEKVTETWLK

-580 KIGSKTTDSN
+580 KIGSKTTGTD

-634 TTKKITTDSV
+634 TTKKITPDSM
-644 NETVTTETTTTT
+644 NGTATIVTTETTTTT
-656 IYGTGAGVGT
+656 DYGTGNGVKAT
-666 TNGKFVVTVKNYK
+666 KGKFEVTVKNYK

>member
-163 SETNAPA
+163 SETDAPA
-170 NVTGK
+170 NVTTK
-175 TDDFLVSLPMTNVE
+175 AAPFLVSLPMTNAD

-202 NQTTYGGVT
+202 NKTTYGGVT
-211 LVKKGKEGTKAAV
+211 LVKHGKVGTNPV
-224 SLEGAE
+224 ENLPDAE
-230 FILQMKD
+230 FILQMQD
-237 KEATTAKWDYLKY
+237 KEAAGKWNYLKY
-250 DASSTSAKWTYTGV
+250 DASASANAKWTYTGITSV
-264 ASTDATKFKTDSNG
+264 DNATKFKTDTSG
-278 MINVQDLTAG
+278 KINVQGLTAG

-298 KGYIMDGTKKYQFTI
+298 KGYIIDGAKNYQFTI
-313 NNAGKVTWEE
+313 DNTGKVTWEK

-333 TGEGAA
+333 TGEGAT
-339 YSAIVNITNEKP
+339 YSAIVTITNEKP
-351 DTEKFVMDRTN
+351 DTEKFVMDRKS
-362 KDWEADADYRVGAEV
+362 KDWEADADYRVGAKV

-392 KTFKLTDTMKNLTYK
+392 KTFRLTDAMTNLTFEA
-407 DGSFKIYETKETDY
+407 DSFKIYETEETDY
-421 TSKTPILTGISPTV
+421 TSKTPILTGITPAV

-440 TIDFNTVDTTAGT
+440 TIDFNTENPTTKV
-453 ITSAVKEYAG
+453 ITSTVKEYKG

-469 FVATLDED
+469 FEATLDNT

-496 IYPTTEDPDNPNK
+496 IYPTKEEDSDNPNGGK
-509 PKDPEIDY
+509 TPKEDHIT
-517 IKDVVNVFTFG
+517 DVVNVFTFG

-539 TPNTPLEG
+539 TDTPLKD
-547 VTFDLYRVKDGVS
+547 VKFDLYRVNDGK
-560 LPAAPAKVTETWLK
+560 APATGEKVTEAWLK
-574 TAGNAV
+574 ETGNATY
-580 KIGSKTTDSN
+580 IDSKMTGDD
-590 GKLSFEGLDNATYY
+590 GKLSFNGLDNATYY
-604 LVETQT
+604 LVETKT

-620 YKAVL
+620 YKAEL
-625 NLTATFTKE
+625 NLTAKITKE
-634 TTKKITTDSV
+634 TTTKITGEGETK
-644 NETVTTETTTTT
+644 TVTTEKT
-656 IYGTGAGVGT
+656 IKT
-666 TNGKFVVTVKNYK
+666 TNYPTSSFSVTVKNYK

-710 TSKKKK
+710 TGKKKK

>member
-6 KLLTGLLTLAMT
+6 KLLTGLLTLGMT
-18 LSMMTMTAFAAEGG
+18 LSMMTMTAFAAEGA
-32 STATTTKMPTIDTRK
+32 ATGTTIDTSK
-47 DVSLTIHKY
+47 AVSLTIHKY
-56 EYNGNL
+56 EYNGIDTSN
-62 KPDGTGSATDVNNV
+62 KGTGSETDTV
-76 PAGENG
+76 PGG
-82 AKPLSGVQFTIW
+82 AELLSGVQFTIW

-202 NQTTYGGVT
+202 NKTTYGGVT

-278 MINVQDLTAG
+278 MINVKDLTAG

-313 NNAGKVTWEE
+313 NNAGEVTWEE

-407 DGSFKIYETKETDY
+407 DGSFKIYKEKKPAY
-421 TSKTPILTGISPTV
+421 TV
-435 TGKTW
+435 TDEISLGITPAFSTDKKTW

-469 FVATLDED
+469 FVAALDED

-547 VTFDLYRVKDGVS
+547 VTFDLYRVNDGK
-560 LPAAPAKVTETWLK
+560 APATGEKVTETWLK

-580 KIGSKTTDSN
+580 KIGSKTTGTD

-634 TTKKITTDSV
+634 TTKKITPDSM
-644 NETVTTETTTTT
+644 NGTATIVTTETKTTTD
-656 IYGTGAGVGT
+656 YGTGNGVKAT
-666 TNGKFVVTVKNYK
+666 KGKFEVTVKNYK

>member
-32 STATTTKMPTIDTRK
+32 STATTTKMPTIDTSK

-62 KPDGTGSATDVNNV
+62 KPDGTGSETDAV
-76 PAGENG
+76 PGD

-94 KVADLADYYGED
+94 KVANLDAYYGKD
-106 GAVLPKVEDFE
+106 GDALPKVEDFV
-117 LTGKGDA
+117 LTGKGNA
-124 AELKKKGSTT
+124 AVLKKNGTEIPQIASGRTDDNGIAK
-134 PFSGKIS
+134 FSHGFI
-141 KETVNG
+141 
-147 VITFDGPK
+147 
-155 VTQGLYYV
+155 TQGLYYV
-163 SETNAPA
+163 SETDAPA

-175 TDDFLVSLPMTNVE
+175 TKDFLVSLPMTNVE
-189 GNDWIYDVHVFPK
+189 GDDWIYDVHVFPK

-453 ITSAVKEYAG
+453 ITSAVKEYKG

-469 FVATLDED
+469 FEATLDNT

-496 IYPTTEDPDNPNK
+496 IYPTGDPSNPNNG
-509 PKDPEIDY
+509 KDPKVDY
-517 IKDVVNVFTFG
+517 IKDAVNVFTFG

-547 VTFDLYRVKDGVS
+547 VTFDLYRVNDGK
-560 LPAAPAKVTETWLK
+560 APATGEKVTETWLK

-580 KIGSKTTDSN
+580 KIGSKTTGTD

-620 YKAVL
+620 YEAVL

>member
-18 LSMMTMTAFAAEGG
+18 LSMMTMTAFAAEGATG
-32 STATTTKMPTIDTRK
+32 TTAKMPTIDTSK

-62 KPDGTGSATDVNNV
+62 KPDGTGSATDESNV
-76 PAGENG
+76 PTGENG
-82 AKPLSGVQFTIW
+82 AKPLPGVQFTIW
-94 KVADLADYYGED
+94 KVANLDAYYGKD
-106 GAVLPKVEDFE
+106 GAKLPTVGNFV
-117 LTGKGDA
+117 LTGKGTEAKLSKDGTEIEKTA
-124 AELKKKGSTT
+124 SGVTDND
-134 PFSGKIS
+134 GKIIF
-141 KETVNG
+141 KG
-147 VITFDGPK
+147 RDI
-155 VTQGLYYV
+155 TQGLYYV

-175 TDDFLVSLPMTNVE
+175 TDDFLVSLPMTNAE
-189 GNDWIYDVHVFPK
+189 GDDWIYDVHVFPK
-202 NQTTYGGVT
+202 NKTTYGGVT
-211 LVKKGKEGTKAAV
+211 LVKKGKVGNNIT
-224 SLEGAE
+224 SLDGAE
-230 FILQMKD
+230 FILQMKND
-237 KEATTAKWDYLKY
+237 AGEWNYLGY
-250 DASSTSAKWTYTGV
+250 NQETNVCTYTGIT
-264 ASTDATKFKTDSNG
+264 ADTATKLKTKNG
-278 MINVQDLTAG
+278 GQINVKDLTAG

-298 KGYIMDGTKKYQFTI
+298 DGYIMDGTKEYQFTI
-313 NNAGKVTWEE
+313 DTDGKVTWEGNATE
-323 DANVGGIGTT
+323 CVNTPGQA
-333 TGEGAA
+333 
-339 YSAIVNITNEKP
+339 AIVTITNEKP

-392 KTFKLTDTMKNLTYK
+392 KTFKLTDTMKNLTFK
-407 DGSFKIYETKETDY
+407 AGSFKIYETKETDY
-421 TSKTPILTGISPTV
+421 TSATPILTGITPAV

-440 TIDFNTVDTTAGT
+440 TIDFNTENPTTKV
-453 ITSAVKEYAG
+453 ITSTVKEYKG

-469 FVATLDED
+469 FEATLDNT

-496 IYPTTEDPDNPNK
+496 IYPTGDPSNPNNG
-509 PKDPEIDY
+509 KDPKVDY
-517 IKDVVNVFTFG
+517 IKDAVNVFTFG

-547 VTFDLYRVKDGVS
+547 VTFDLYRVNDGK
-560 LPAAPAKVTETWLK
+560 APATGEKVTETWLK

-580 KIGSKTTDSN
+580 KIGSKTTGTD

-620 YKAVL
+620 YEAVL

>member
-6 KLLTGLLTLAMT
+6 KILTGLLTLAMT
-18 LSMMTMTAFAAEGG
+18 LSMMTMTVFAADG
-32 STATTTKMPTIDTRK
+32 SGTTSTTKMPTIDTSK

-56 EYNGNL
+56 EYNGNMATQT
-62 KPDGTGSATDVNNV
+62 PGTGSAGDEDGVPKTGTD
-76 PAGENG
+76 A
-82 AKPLSGVQFTIW
+82 AKPLPGVQFTVW

-106 GAVLPKVEDFE
+106 GAALPKVTDFT
-117 LTGKGDA
+117 LTGKGNNAVLTKNGTEIPQIASGRTDDNGIA
-124 AELKKKGSTT
+124 K
-134 PFSGKIS
+134 FSHGFI
-141 KETVNG
+141 
-147 VITFDGPK
+147 
-155 VTQGLYYV
+155 TQGLYYV
-163 SETNAPA
+163 SETDAPA
-170 NVTGK
+170 NVTSKAG
-175 TDDFLVSLPMTNVE
+175 DFLVSLPMTNAD
-189 GNDWIYDVHVFPK
+189 GDDWIYDVHVFPK

-211 LVKKGKEGTKAAV
+211 LVKQGKVGSSNT
-224 SLEGAE
+224 SLDGAE

-237 KEATTAKWDYLKY
+237 DAGNWNYLSYNKTSKEC
-250 DASSTSAKWTYTGV
+250 TYTGI
-264 ASTDATKFKTDSNG
+264 TKDTATKLKTENG
-278 MINVQDLTAG
+278 GKITVENLTAG

-298 KGYIMDGTKKYQFTI
+298 KGYIVDGTKEYQFEI
-313 NNAGKVTWEE
+313 ANDGSVTWQG
-323 DANVGGIGTT
+323 DAGACENVPGK
-333 TGEGAA
+333 A
-339 YSAIVNITNEKP
+339 AIVTITNEKP
-351 DTEKFVMDRTN
+351 DTEKFVMDRKS

-407 DGSFKIYETKETDY
+407 DGSFKIYKEKKPAY
-421 TSKTPILTGISPTV
+421 TV
-435 TGKTW
+435 TDEISLGITPAFSTDKKTW
-440 TIDFNTVDTTAGT
+440 TIDFNTVDTTTGT
-453 ITSAVKEYAG
+453 ITSAVKEYKG

-469 FVATLDED
+469 FEATLDNT

-496 IYPTTEDPDNPNK
+496 IYPTGDPSNPNNG
-509 PKDPEIDY
+509 KDPKVDY
-517 IKDVVNVFTFG
+517 IKDAVNVFTFG

-547 VTFDLYRVKDGVS
+547 VTFDLYRVNDGK
-560 LPAAPAKVTETWLK
+560 APATGEKVTETWLK

-580 KIGSKTTDSN
+580 KIGSKTTGTD

-620 YKAVL
+620 YEAVL

>member
-6 KLLTGLLTLAMT
+6 KLLTGLLTLGMT
-18 LSMMTMTAFAAEGG
+18 LSMMTMTAFAAEGA
-32 STATTTKMPTIDTRK
+32 ATGTTIDTSK
-47 DVSLTIHKY
+47 AVSLTIHKY
-56 EYNGNL
+56 EYNGIDTSN
-62 KPDGTGSATDVNNV
+62 KGTGSETDTV
-76 PAGENG
+76 PGG
-82 AKPLSGVQFTIW
+82 AELLSGVQFTIW

-202 NQTTYGGVT
+202 NKTTYGGVT

-278 MINVQDLTAG
+278 MINVKDLTAG

-313 NNAGKVTWEE
+313 NNAGEVTWEE

-407 DGSFKIYETKETDY
+407 DGSFKIYKEKKPAY
-421 TSKTPILTGISPTV
+421 TV
-435 TGKTW
+435 TDEISLG
-440 TIDFNTVDTTAGT
+440 
-453 ITSAVKEYAG
+453 ITPAFQQIKKPG
-463 KSIYIY
+463 QL
-469 FVATLDED
+469 TL
-477 AAMTEAG
+477 
-484 NPNNITLDYSNA
+484 
-496 IYPTTEDPDNPNK
+496 
-509 PKDPEIDY
+509 
-517 IKDVVNVFTFG
+517 
-528 IDVLKLDGEAT
+528 
-539 TPNTPLEG
+539 TP
-547 VTFDLYRVKDGVS
+547 
-560 LPAAPAKVTETWLK
+560 
-574 TAGNAV
+574 
-580 KIGSKTTDSN
+580 
-590 GKLSFEGLDNATYY
+590 
-604 LVETQT
+604 
-610 KAGYNLLKEP
+610 
-620 YKAVL
+620 
-625 NLTATFTKE
+625 
-634 TTKKITTDSV
+634 
-644 NETVTTETTTTT
+644 
-656 IYGTGAGVGT
+656 
-666 TNGKFVVTVKNYK
+666 
-679 GFTLPTTGGI
+679 
-689 GTFVFTFA
+689 
-697 GIAMMAAAVILLI
+697 
-710 TSKKKK
+710 
-716 AE
+716 

>member
-18 LSMMTMTAFAAEGG
+18 LSMMTMTAFAAGP
-32 STATTTKMPTIDTRK
+32 SAKMPTIDTSK
-47 DVSLTIHKY
+47 EVSLKIHKY

-62 KPDGTGSATDVNNV
+62 KPDGTGSATDESNV
-76 PAGENG
+76 PTGENG
-82 AKPLSGVQFTIW
+82 AKPLPGVQFTIW
-94 KVADLADYYGED
+94 KVANLADYYGKD
-106 GAVLPKVEDFE
+106 GDALPKVEDFV
-117 LTGKGDA
+117 LTGKGNA
-124 AELKKKGSTT
+124 AVLKKNGTEIPQIASGRTDDNGIVK
-134 PFSGKIS
+134 FSHGFI
-141 KETVNG
+141 
-147 VITFDGPK
+147 
-155 VTQGLYYV
+155 TQGLYYV
-163 SETNAPA
+163 SETDAPA

-175 TDDFLVSLPMTNVE
+175 TKDFLVSLPMTNAE
-189 GNDWIYDVHVFPK
+189 GDDWIYDVHVFPK

-211 LVKKGKEGTKAAV
+211 LVKQGKEGAKTEV
-224 SLEGAE
+224 YLEGAE

-237 KEATTAKWDYLKY
+237 KEVTPDKWNYLKY
-250 DASSTSAKWTYTGV
+250 DVPSAEWTYTGV
-264 ASTDATKFKTDSNG
+264 TPTDATKFKTDSNG
-278 MINVQDLTAG
+278 KINVQGLTAG

-298 KGYIMDGTKKYQFTI
+298 KGYIVDGTKKYQFTI
-313 NNAGKVTWEE
+313 DTTGKVAWEE

-333 TGEGAA
+333 SGEGAT
-339 YSAIVNITNEKP
+339 YSAIVTITNEKP
-351 DTEKFVMDRTN
+351 DTEKFVMDRKS

-407 DGSFKIYETKETDY
+407 DGSFKIYKEKKPAY
-421 TSKTPILTGISPTV
+421 TV
-435 TGKTW
+435 TDEISLGITPAFSTDKKTW
-440 TIDFNTVDTTAGT
+440 TIDFNTVDTTTET
-453 ITSAVKEYAG
+453 ITSAVKEYKG

-547 VTFDLYRVKDGVS
+547 VTFDLYRVNDEVT
-560 LPAAPAKVTETWLK
+560 LPTKVTETWLK
-574 TAGNAV
+574 DTVNATEIGTA
-580 KIGSKTTDSN
+580 TTGTA
-590 GKLSFEGLDNATYY
+590 GKLSFKGLDNATYY
-604 LVETQT
+604 LVETKT
-610 KAGYNLLKEP
+610 KQGYNLLKEP

-625 NLTATFTKE
+625 NLTATITKE
-634 TTKKITTDSV
+634 TTKEIKPNGDG
-644 NETVTTETTTTT
+644 TVTTETKTTTT
-656 IYGTGAGVGT
+656 YGTGDGA
-666 TNGKFVVTVKNYK
+666 TNGKYVVTVKNYK

>member
-6 KLLTGLLTLAMT
+6 KILTGLLTLAMT
-18 LSMMTMTAFAAEGG
+18 LSMMTMTAFADEPSATG
-32 STATTTKMPTIDTRK
+32 TAPKMPTIDTTK
-47 DVSLTIHKY
+47 EVSLTIHKY
-56 EYNGNL
+56 EYNGVTTAQ
-62 KPDGTGSATDVNNV
+62 KKGTGSENDEV
-76 PAGENG
+76 PVD
-82 AKPLSGVQFTIW
+82 AKPLSGVQFTVW
-94 KVADLADYYGED
+94 RVADLADYYGED
-106 GAVLPKVEDFE
+106 GAALPKVTDFT
-117 LTGKGDA
+117 LTGKGNNAVLTKNGTEMRKIASGRTDDNGIA
-124 AELKKKGSTT
+124 K
-134 PFSGKIS
+134 FSHGGI
-141 KETVNG
+141 
-147 VITFDGPK
+147 I
-155 VTQGLYYV
+155 QGLYYV
-163 SETNAPA
+163 SETDAPA
-170 NVTGK
+170 NVTAKAG
-175 TDDFLVSLPMTNVE
+175 DFLVSLPMTNAE
-189 GNDWIYDVHVFPK
+189 GDDWIYDVHVFPK

-211 LVKKGKEGTKAAV
+211 LVKQGKVGSSNT
-224 SLEGAE
+224 SLDGAE

-237 KEATTAKWDYLKY
+237 DAGNWNYLSYNKISKEC
-250 DASSTSAKWTYTGV
+250 TYTGI
-264 ASTDATKFKTDSNG
+264 TKDTATKLKTENG
-278 MINVQDLTAG
+278 GKITVENLTAG

-298 KGYIMDGTKKYQFTI
+298 KGYIVDGTKEYQFEI
-313 NNAGKVTWEE
+313 ANDGSVTWQG
-323 DANVGGIGTT
+323 DAGACENVPGK
-333 TGEGAA
+333 A
-339 YSAIVNITNEKP
+339 AIVTITNEKP
-351 DTEKFVMDRTN
+351 DTEKFVMDRKS

-407 DGSFKIYETKETDY
+407 DGSFKIYKEKKPAY
-421 TSKTPILTGISPTV
+421 TV
-435 TGKTW
+435 TDEISLGITPAFSTDKKTW
-440 TIDFNTVDTTAGT
+440 TIDFNTVDTTTGT
-453 ITSAVKEYAG
+453 ITSAVKEYKG

-469 FVATLDED
+469 FEATLDNT

-496 IYPTTEDPDNPNK
+496 IYPTGDPSNPNDG
-509 PKDPEIDY
+509 KDPIVDY

-539 TPNTPLEG
+539 TPNTPLDG

-560 LPAAPAKVTETWLK
+560 LPAAPAKVTEAWLK

-580 KIGSKTTDSN
+580 KIGSKTTGAD

-620 YKAVL
+620 YEAVL

-644 NETVTTETTTTT
+644 NGTVTTETKTTTT
-656 IYGTGAGVGT
+656 YGTGAEA
-666 TNGKFVVTVKNYK
+666 TNGKFAVTVKNYK